1 MDDAKQATQ
10 LFEAGDDWRDVLP
23 LGEAKELVAGI
34 IGRLDRGEI
43 RVAEIVDDEVVVNES
58 AKHAILMWFR
68 VNEMAEIEAGPFE
81 YVDKLPLK
89 HGYEEAGVRVVPGA
103 SARFGAY
110 LARGVVMMPSYVNI
124 GAHVDTGTMVDT
136 WATVGSCAQIGKN
149 VHLSG
154 GVGIGG
160 VLEPPQ
166 AVPVVVG
173 DDCFIGSRCMIVDGA
188 RVKDGAKLGAG
199 LVVTST
205 THVIEAETGHEL
217 PRGVIPERAVVIS
230 GNAPERVRGGHVRT
244 PVRADPALSARRHG
258 PRQVAAERD
267 PARARHRFVTQ
278 DLLALTETLCEIPSV
293 SGTEAA
299 LADVVEARLHNSGGA
314 LKIERIG
321 ANVVARTDLGRPQR
335 IVLGGHLDTVP
346 ANGNAT
352 PRREGDVL
360 HGLGTADMKGGLA
373 ILLALADNLAQGN
386 ARFDVTPRAVRR
398 RGGRR
403 RAQRIAPAVRGSTRA
418 RAMRSRDHAR
428 AHRRLGRSRL
438 SGDHHH
444 PRRLRRRARRTRPD
458 PGWARTQSTA
468 AAALLDFCA
477 NFEAATVDV
486 DSLEYREALQI
497 VRIEGGVANNVVPD
511 RCSVVVNRRY
521 APVTLPRRGRAGG
534 RDVLHRGRRR
544 PHRSA
549 RTRHRRHRPT

>member
-23 LGEAKELVAGI
+23 LAEAKALIAGI

-43 RVAEIVDDEVVVNES
+43 RVAEIVDDRVVVNES

-89 HGYEEAGVRVVPGA
+89 RGYESAGVRVVPGA

-124 GAHVDTGTMVDT
+124 GAHVDSGTMVDT

-205 THVIEAETGHEL
+205 THVIEAETGTEL

-230 GNAPERVRGGHVRT
+230 GTRLKEFEGGTFGLPCALILRYLPEGAGH
-244 PVRADPALSARRHG
+244 DKL
-258 PRQVAAERD
+258 Q
-267 PARARHRFVTQ
+267 
-278 DLLALTETLCEIPSV
+278 L
-293 SGTEAA
+293 
-299 LADVVEARLHNSGGA
+299 N
-314 LKIERIG
+314 
-321 ANVVARTDLGRPQR
+321 
-335 IVLGGHLDTVP
+335 
-346 ANGNAT
+346 
-352 PRREGDVL
+352 
-360 HGLGTADMKGGLA
+360 A
-373 ILLALADNLAQGN
+373 IL
-386 ARFDVTPRAVRR
+386 
-398 RGGRR
+398 
-403 RAQRIAPAVRGSTRA
+403 
-418 RAMRSRDHAR
+418 
-428 AHRRLGRSRL
+428 
-438 SGDHHH
+438 
-444 PRRLRRRARRTRPD
+444 
-458 PGWARTQSTA
+458 
-468 AAALLDFCA
+468 
-477 NFEAATVDV
+477 
-486 DSLEYREALQI
+486 REHGI
-497 VRIEGGVANNVVPD
+497 V
-511 RCSVVVNRRY
+511 S
-521 APVTLPRRGRAGG
+521 
-534 RDVLHRGRRR
+534 
-544 PHRSA
+544 
-549 RTRHRRHRPT
+549 